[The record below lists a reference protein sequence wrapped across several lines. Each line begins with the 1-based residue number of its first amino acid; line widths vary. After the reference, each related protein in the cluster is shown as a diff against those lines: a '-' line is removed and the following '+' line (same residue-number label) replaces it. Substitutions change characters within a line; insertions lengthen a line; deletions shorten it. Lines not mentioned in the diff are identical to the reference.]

1 MQHKIQIA
9 CATLC
14 VVFLALVISPARAQQ
29 QGNTATSNPLVQL
42 LESKGILS
50 AADVASIQ
58 QAGSAEAVNQKLT
71 DILLQRG
78 VISQSEHDGLTGQ
91 STTSVQAAA
100 PAPPA
105 PISPSPASAVQ
116 PQPSIAAKAQSI
128 QAPPFPTEPGAP
140 SVVERVPTRE
150 INVALAPIRALPVGR
165 VIVDEHPSFKA
176 DGVGVTPYG
185 FIKVTAVR
193 DSSNPQGADFPLPGL
208 IFPTDPGGD
217 PAFHLKA
224 RSSRFGIN
232 LSWYD
237 HNPKWAVTGRL
248 EFDFEGNFS
257 AVDNRNLSSIRSN
270 APSLRLAYA
279 RIDYHFDQNNSFS
292 ALFGQDWTL
301 FGSSTLPNILE
312 TTGLGLDFGSLYE
325 RLPQMR
331 VGYTHKV
338 GDFVIMPEF
347 SINLPASGLVPDLQD
362 QIGYGEQAGPDS
374 DQPQFQARLVFQ
386 YQLDHAKGVAPA
398 QLIFSGFEGKTGTD
412 VTAGNI
418 TTALAGTEY
427 PYINPFVNGLSTTSK
442 QDGWDAE
449 WQLPTRWFTLVGKFY
464 RGSDLFFYFA
474 GQLQSYYNDT
484 KGLYNTVAVSDV
496 DGGAPLGSPSIVLGT
511 TSPNGRT
518 LVLAPQRP
526 VRSQGGFAQLGIPLS
541 RLFNANPAGRNAG
554 WSLYGLYGIDQAKR
568 RDLEQTALQD
578 RYSTMLIGT
587 LNYKFNRWASFSY
600 EQSLYTTHC
609 NPGTVC
615 TFRGV
620 PAREW
625 NDVREEAGP
634 IFTF

>member
-1 MQHKIQIA
+1 MHRKIQIV
-9 CATLC
+9 CASLC
-14 VVFLALVISPARAQQ
+14 AVSLAFALSPALAQQ
-29 QGNTATSNPLVQL
+29 QGNTATPNPLVQL

-50 AADVASIQ
+50 AADVASIE
-58 QAGSAEAVNQKLT
+58 QAGSAQAANQELT

-78 VISQSEHDGLTGQ
+78 VISQSEHDRLTGQ
-91 STTSVQAAA
+91 ATPSVQAAA
-100 PAPPA
+100 PAPSAPTSPPPA
-105 PISPSPASAVQ
+105 PAAQ
-116 PQPSIAAKAQSI
+116 PKPLIAAKGQSI

-140 SVVERVPTRE
+140 SVVERVPTKE
-150 INVALAPIRALPVGR
+150 INVALAPIRALPVGG
-165 VIVDEHPSFKA
+165 VIVDEHPAFKA

-185 FIKVTAVR
+185 FIKVTAVH

-208 IFPTDPGGD
+208 IFPTAPNGD
-217 PAFHLKA
+217 PAFHIKA

-237 HNPKWAVTGRL
+237 HNPKWAVTGKL

-279 RIDYHFDQNNSFS
+279 RVDYHFDQNNTFS

-312 TTGLGLDFGSLYE
+312 TTGLGIDFGTLYE

-338 GDFVIMPEF
+338 GDFAFMPEF

-374 DQPQFQARLVFQ
+374 DQPQYQARLVFQ

-427 PYINPFVNGLSTTSK
+427 PYINPFVNGLNTTSK

-449 WQLPTRWFTLVGKFY
+449 WQVPTRWFTLVGKFY
-464 RGSDLFFYFA
+464 SGSDLFFYFA

-496 DGGAPLGSPSIVLGT
+496 DGGAPLGLPSIVLGT
-511 TSPNGRT
+511 TTPTGRT

-541 RLFNANPAGRNAG
+541 RLFNADPAGRNAG
-554 WSLYGLYGIDQAKR
+554 WSIYGLYGIDQAKR
-568 RDLEQTALQD
+568 RDLEQIALQD
-578 RYSTMLIGT
+578 RYSTMAIGT
-587 LNYKFNRWASFSY
+587 LNYKFNRWASFSF

-609 NPGTVC
+609 NPGAAC